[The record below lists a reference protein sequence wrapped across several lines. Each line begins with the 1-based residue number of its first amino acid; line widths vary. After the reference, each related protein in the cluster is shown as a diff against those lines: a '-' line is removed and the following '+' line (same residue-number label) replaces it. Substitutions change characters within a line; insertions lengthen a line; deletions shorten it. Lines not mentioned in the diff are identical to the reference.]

1 MEKYLEVGQIVNTFG
16 IKGQVKVVPFT
27 DDINR
32 FDELKQIYIQKNNSL
47 EPFEIEEV
55 KYHKNMVLLKLKGID
70 TMEQA
75 ERLRNYYIKID
86 RKDAK
91 KLPEGTYFIADL
103 IGLEVY
109 TEENKLL
116 GILEDIYNTGSSDIY
131 VVKDELGK
139 QILLPAIKDVVKTI
153 DLENK
158 KIIVHIIEGL
168 I

>member
-27 DDINR
+27 DDIKR

-109 TEENKLL
+109 TDENKLL